1 VLGKAQRFKKLA
13 IFGTM
18 GGYERKVEGLSLWG
32 RRDRVREGLG
42 CCTKRK
48 WKFRE
53 RGRKVSG
60 FYFFLNC
67 RGVACVILT
76 FVI

>member
-1 VLGKAQRFKKLA
+1 
-13 IFGTM
+13 M

-53 RGRKVSG
+53 RGRKG
-60 FYFFLNC
+60 QLINM
-67 RGVACVILT
+67 RGEKPLKIQKVI
-76 FVI
+76 